1 MNPSVIVVGGGAA
14 GMLAALFAA
23 RSGAKTTLLEK
34 NEKLGKKVY
43 ITGKGRCNVTNAC
56 EDVEEFLREVP
67 RNPRFLY
74 SALRFFGPF
83 DMLSLLRDLG
93 CETKIERGRR
103 AFPVSDHASDVT
115 KALEK
120 GLRQAGTDIRLHC
133 EAKRIL
139 TEENRVTGVEL
150 ADGRIL
156 PASAVIVCSGGVS
169 YPSTG
174 STGDGLKWAREMGM
188 NVTPVF
194 PSLVGL
200 RTKEAWPTELQGL
213 TLKNICLTGYSYD
226 KMTKKAQLSVSA
238 GPEWEHAERHGMILY
253 SELGELLF
261 THFGVSGPLAI
272 ELSSHL
278 PESGKAE
285 VTLNLKPGLTREQLE
300 QRLTR
305 ELSSAGKKQLST
317 VLQTLLPMRFSALF
331 PPLCGLDGKTPCN
344 QVTAKARAALAD
356 ALQALPLTVI
366 GTRPIGEA
374 IITRGGVDVK
384 EINPKTMESKRV
396 SGLYFAGETIDVDA
410 HTGGYNL
417 QIAWSTGALAGKSA
431 AEALT
436 GGGL

>member
-1 MNPSVIVVGGGAA
+1 MESRIIVVGGGAA

-23 RSGAKTTLLEK
+23 RGDAKVTLLEK
-34 NEKLGKKVY
+34 NEKVGKKVY

-56 EDVEEFLREVP
+56 EDVEDFLREVP

-83 DMLSLLRDLG
+83 DMLSLLHDLG

-120 GLRQAGTDIRLHC
+120 GLHQVGVDIWLHS
-133 EAKRIL
+133 EVKRIIA
-139 TEENRVTGVEL
+139 EENRVTGALLTNGQV
-150 ADGRIL
+150 L
-156 PASAVIVCSGGVS
+156 PADAVIVCTGGVS

-174 STGDGLKWAREMGM
+174 STGDGLKWARDLGIK
-188 NVTPVF
+188 VSPAV

-200 RTKEAWPTELQGL
+200 RTKEAWPAELQGL
-213 TLKNICLTGYSYD
+213 TLKNICLTGYSCG
-226 KMTKKAQLSVSA
+226 K
-238 GPEWEHAERHGMILY
+238 IIY

-261 THFGVSGPLAI
+261 THFGVSGPLVI

-278 PESGKAE
+278 PETGKAE
-285 VTLNLKPGLTREQLE
+285 AALNLKPGLTREQLD

-305 ELSSAGKKQLST
+305 ELSAAGKKQLST
-317 VLQTLLPMRFSALF
+317 VLQTLLPLRFAALF
-331 PPLCGLDGKTPCN
+331 PALCGLDGKTPCS
-344 QVTAKARAALAD
+344 QVSAKMRAAIAEN
-356 ALQALPLTVI
+356 LQALPLTVI
-366 GTRPIGEA
+366 GTRPIEEA

-384 EINPKTMESKRV
+384 GVSPNTMESKAV
-396 SGLYFAGETIDVDA
+396 KGLYFAGEALDVDA

-431 AEALT
+431 ASGKKEGNA
-436 GGGL
+436 

>member
-1 MNPSVIVVGGGAA
+1 MTPSVIAVGGGAA

-23 RSGAKTTLLEK
+23 RNGAKVTLLEK

-43 ITGKGRCNVTNAC
+43 ITGKGRCNVTNVC
-56 EDVEEFLREVP
+56 EDVEGFLREVP

-74 SALRFFGPF
+74 SALKCFGPF

-120 GLRQAGTDIRLHC
+120 GLRQAGVDIRLHC
-133 EAKRIL
+133 EVKRIL
-139 TEENRVTGVEL
+139 TQENRVTGIQL
-150 ADGRIL
+150 SDGSTL
-156 PASAVIVCSGGVS
+156 PASAVIVCTGGVS

-174 STGDGLKWAREMGM
+174 STGDGMKWAREMGM
-188 NVTPVF
+188 NVSPTL

-200 RTKEAWPTELQGL
+200 RTKETWPAELQGL
-213 TLKNICLTGYSYD
+213 TLKNICLTGYSCG
-226 KMTKKAQLSVSA
+226 KMV
-238 GPEWEHAERHGMILY
+238 Y

-278 PESGKAE
+278 PDSGKAE
-285 VTLNLKPGLTREQLE
+285 AALNLKPGLTQEQLE

-317 VLQTLLPMRFSALF
+317 IMQTLLPMRFAALF
-331 PPLCGLDGKTPCN
+331 PALCGLDGKTPCN
-344 QVTAKARAALAD
+344 QVTAKARTAIAD
-356 ALQALPLTVI
+356 VLQALPLTII
-366 GTRPIGEA
+366 GTRPIDEA

-384 EINPKTMESKRV
+384 EINPKTMESKRIA
-396 SGLYFAGETIDVDA
+396 GLYFAGETIDVDA

-431 AEALT
+431 AETLI

>member
-1 MNPSVIVVGGGAA
+1 MNPSIIVIGGGAA

-23 RSGAKTTLLEK
+23 RGGAKVTLLEK

-83 DMLSLLRDLG
+83 DMLSLLHDLG

-120 GLRQAGTDIRLHC
+120 GLRQAGVDIRLHN
-133 EAKRIL
+133 EVKRIL
-139 TEENRVTGVEL
+139 IEESRIAGILL
-150 ADGRIL
+150 ADGRTL

-174 STGDGLKWAREMGM
+174 STGDGLKWARELGM
-188 NVTPVF
+188 NVSPTL

-200 RTKEAWPTELQGL
+200 RTKETWPTELQGL
-213 TLKNICLTGYSYD
+213 TLKNVCLNG
-226 KMTKKAQLSVSA
+226 VSC
-238 GPEWEHAERHGMILY
+238 GKIVY

-261 THFGVSGPLAI
+261 THFGISGPLAI

-285 VTLNLKPGLTREQLE
+285 AALNLKPGLTREQLD

-305 ELSSAGKKQLST
+305 ELAAAGKKQLST
-317 VLQTLLPMRFSALF
+317 VLQTLLPMRFAALF
-331 PPLCGLDGKTPCN
+331 PALCGLDGKTPCS
-344 QVTAKARAALAD
+344 QVSAKMRKAIAD
-356 ALQALPLTVI
+356 NLQALPLTII
-366 GTRPIGEA
+366 GTRPIDEA

-384 EINPKTMESKRV
+384 GVSPNTLESKTV
-396 SGLYFAGETIDVDA
+396 KGLYFAGEVLDVDA

-431 AEALT
+431 AEALI
-436 GGGL
+436 GGDP